1 MFEHT
6 YHNFKDAI
14 LHSCDYRCRGDH
26 LIHCY
31 FQTIYYG
38 EVVWC

>member
-1 MFEHT
+1 MYEHT

-31 FQTIYYG
+31 FHTIFYNQ
-38 EVVWC
+38 VVWC

>member
-1 MFEHT
+1 MYEHT

-31 FQTIYYG
+31 FRTIFYAQ
-38 EVVWC
+38 VVWC